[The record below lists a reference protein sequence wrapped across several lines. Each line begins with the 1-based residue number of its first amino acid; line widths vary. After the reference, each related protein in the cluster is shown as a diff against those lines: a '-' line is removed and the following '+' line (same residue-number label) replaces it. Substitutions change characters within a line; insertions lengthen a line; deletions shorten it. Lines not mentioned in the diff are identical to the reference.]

1 MMIGL
6 LGYGVVGRGTA
17 DIIDAKLSA
26 ELQDISIKRILVKDL
41 SEGNDPRLTTD
52 PEEILEDDEIDVIVE
67 CMGGLEPAHTI
78 AARALS
84 KGKGLVTSNKK
95 MYASFQ
101 QELQE
106 LAVSYGG
113 CTAYEAC
120 VGGGIPWIHEIR
132 HTRRIDEIV
141 SFRGIFNG
149 TTNYILSN
157 MTDTGAEF
165 DVMLKEAQKL
175 GYAERDPSDDIDG
188 FDVRYKVC
196 ISLASCFDVIV
207 SPENIPVLGIRSIK
221 AEDIAYARAHHKV
234 IKLIGSGALNCGAV
248 NAAVRPV
255 MLDEKD
261 LMSNVP
267 GNFNHIELNSATLGR
282 AGFFGQGAG
291 SKPTAHAVVQ
301 DILDL
306 SQNHSNAPFSVHFGE
321 VRNEALSGRYY
332 VRTVHPE
339 ALDTICAEKIS
350 AQSLI
355 TEKVSLNSFLN
366 ALKECKDE
374 QIFAAEVTE

>member
-1 MMIGL
+1 MKVGL
-6 LGYGVVGRGTA
+6 LGYGVVGKGTA
-17 DIIDAKLSA
+17 DIIDAKASA
-26 ELQDISIKRILVKDL
+26 ELQNIEIKQILVKDL
-41 SEGNDPRLTTD
+41 SEGNDPRLTVN

-67 CMGGLEPAHTI
+67 CMGGLEPAHSI

-84 KGKGLVTSNKK
+84 KGKGFVTSNKK
-95 MYASFQ
+95 MYATFQ

-113 CTAYEAC
+113 RTAYEAC

-132 HTRRIDEIV
+132 HTRRIDEIS

-165 DVMLKEAQKL
+165 EVMLKEAQAL
-175 GYAERDPSDDIDG
+175 GYAERNPSDDIDG

-207 SPENIPVLGIRSIK
+207 SPEDIPAFGIRNIK
-221 AEDIAYARAHHKV
+221 AEDIAYAKSQHKV
-234 IKLIGSGALNCGAV
+234 IKLIGSGALNNGSV
-248 NAAVRPV
+248 NAAVRPM
-255 MLDEKD
+255 MLDELD

-267 GNFNHIELNSATLGR
+267 GNFNHIELNSASLGR

-301 DILDL
+301 DIIDMSLNSADA
-306 SQNHSNAPFSVHFGE
+306 QFSTQAGVI
-321 VRNEALSGRYY
+321 RNESVTGSWY
-332 VRTVHPE
+332 VRTSDPE
-339 ALDTICAEKIS
+339 AFASICAEKVS
-350 AQSLI
+350 ENCFL
-355 TEKVSLNSFLN
+355 TGKVSFDEFIN
-366 ALKECKDE
+366 AVRMCKDE
-374 QIFAAEVTE
+374 QLFAAEVAE